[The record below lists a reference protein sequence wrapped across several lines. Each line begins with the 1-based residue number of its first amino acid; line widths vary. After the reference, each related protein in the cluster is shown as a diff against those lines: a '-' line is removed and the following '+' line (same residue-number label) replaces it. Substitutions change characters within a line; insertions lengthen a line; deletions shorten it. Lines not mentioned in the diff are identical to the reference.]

1 MSAADPAEP
10 APAPTVH
17 PVATRAGVTRDTAR
31 NQILLDHPDA
41 LAATALR
48 TRSRHAR
55 EVLVEAAWPG
65 RTAQDV
71 DDWASRTTAGAG
83 TPAIPEGA
91 DAYHLGQY
99 ARVLALQTLDP
110 GDPARAR
117 VLLEALAAC
126 GQRDHLHPQAV
137 QVLLHLRC
145 LDRDAAGCADLLDHR
160 HVPADVADAVRADLA
175 NPFLIPVDSADPT
188 NPLEAADP
196 PGPRAP
202 EGDALARWLGLLDTA
217 LHSEQLAPLRLVATE
232 ATRVAGATPF
242 DRLGTNP
249 LPRADV
255 DGDPLVTV
263 VVSAYR
269 PGPPLLTAVRSLL
282 AQTWQRLEVL
292 VIDDASGP
300 DAQPWLRAAAEL
312 DPRVRVIAKAVNGG
326 TYRARNTGLRQ
337 ARGTFLTTLDSDD
350 WLHPQA
356 VATLVRTLEAEPS
369 LVAARGLG
377 ARVTEDLALVKL
389 GYRHR
394 AVAAPT
400 LLVRL
405 DPALSR
411 VGFFDPARKSA
422 DTEYARRLQ
431 AAFGEHSVRTVDEC
445 LLLLRSDEDSLS
457 AGEFSRMWRHGA
469 RHAYKCLYTPWHE
482 EIRAGAAAY
491 LDPGVDR
498 PVPEPRRWVS
508 GAPRDPDLP
517 PPRHLGLVLGGD
529 WRRYGGPQRS
539 MLEEIRAARAAGLRV
554 GILHLEA
561 LRFATTRDLP
571 LCAPVTELL
580 RRREVEW
587 VQVDDDVDVEV
598 LLVRYPL
605 VLQHPPTVPR
615 PRPLRPR
622 HLLVVANQA
631 PLEPDGCDQRYVVT
645 DVTERARELFGTDP
659 VWVPQGP
666 VIRDVLLA
674 QDRSVRLTPWDNP
687 GLIDV
692 AEWRVGRERAPGAG
706 GEPVVVGRLSRDHPL
721 KHPATHADLLAA
733 YDLGEGYAVRLMGS
747 RATWKRLAV
756 EAGLAEDTPV
766 PQNWELLRVGAVE
779 PREFLAGLDFFLYQ
793 DHPERHEAFGRVLL
807 EAAAAGLVVVAHPK
821 HRVVFGDLLDYAEP
835 RQARDLIE
843 SYVAHPERY
852 AARVERVL
860 ELVRQR
866 YSHASFVQR
875 LATLAGVREAWA
887 GSRESR
893 ADRGRQW
900 TGAAVVQ
907 VRPTGDRAEPIE
919 VAVREGTGLRVRS
932 VPLRSA
938 ADAGRADQLVLVEAQ
953 DLSRA
958 SRDRLRVALAVPD
971 EASLDDEVS
980 AAVAGSDDI
989 PLALL
994 VRDGRVHVLGEVTG
1008 GPATPV
1014 PGWTLA
1020 QGARELQVRR

>member
-10 APAPTVH
+10 TPAPTVH

-48 TRSRHAR
+48 TRSLHAR

-71 DDWASRTTAGAG
+71 DDWAASAISGTTAAAG
-83 TPAIPEGA
+83 TPAIPDGA
-91 DAYHLGQY
+91 HAYHLGQY
-99 ARVLALQTLDP
+99 ARVLALQTPDP
-110 GDPARAR
+110 VDHGRARA
-117 VLLEALAAC
+117 LLEALAAC
-126 GQRDHLHPQAV
+126 GEMDHLSPQAV

-145 LDRDAAGCADLLDHR
+145 LDRDAAGCAALLHHR
-160 HVPADVADAVRADLA
+160 HVPADVADAVSADLA
-175 NPFLIPVDSADPT
+175 NPFLSPDGRDGADP
-188 NPLEAADP
+188 EALT
-196 PGPRAP
+196 G
-202 EGDALARWLGLLDTA
+202 WLGLLGAA
-217 LHSEQLAPLRLVATE
+217 LHSDQLAPLRLVAPGVPPPPGT
-232 ATRVAGATPF
+232 AAARGVTPF
-242 DRLGTNP
+242 DRLGTDP

-282 AQTWQRLEVL
+282 AQTWHSLEIL
-292 VIDDASGP
+292 VVDDASGP
-300 DAQPWLRAAAEL
+300 DAEPWLRAVAGL

-326 TYRARNTGLRQ
+326 TYRARNTALRQ
-337 ARGTFLTTLDSDD
+337 ARGSYLTTLDSDD

-356 VATLVRTLEAEPS
+356 VATLVRTLEATPS

-377 ARVTEDLALVKL
+377 ARVSEDLALVRL

-469 RHAYKCLYTPWHE
+469 RHAYKCLYAPWHE

-491 LDPGVDR
+491 LDPDADR

-508 GAPRDPDLP
+508 GSPRDPDLP
-517 PPRHLGLVLGGD
+517 PPRHLDLVLGGD

-580 RRREVEW
+580 RGREVEW
-587 VQVDDDVDVEV
+587 VQVDDDVDVDV
-598 LLVRYPL
+598 LMVRYPL

-631 PLEPDGCDQRYVVT
+631 PVEPDGSDQRYVVE
-645 DVTERARELFGTDP
+645 DVTQRARELFGTDP

-666 VIRDVLLA
+666 VIRELLLA
-674 QDRSVRLTPWDNP
+674 GGPDPGPRLTPWDNP

-692 AEWRVGRERAPGAG
+692 AQWRVDRGRTPGAG
-706 GEPVVVGRLSRDHPL
+706 GAPVVVGRLSRDHPL
-721 KHPATHADLLAA
+721 KHPATQADLLAA
-733 YDLGEGYAVRLMGS
+733 YDLGDGYAVRLMGS

-756 EAGLAEDTPV
+756 EAGLPEDTPV
-766 PQNWELLRVGAVE
+766 PENWELLRVGSVE

-821 HRVVFGDLLDYAEP
+821 HQVVFGDLLDYAEP
-835 RQARDLIE
+835 REARAVIE
-843 SYVAHPERY
+843 SYVADPARY
-852 AARVERVL
+852 AARVEQVL
-860 ELVRQR
+860 GMVRQR
-866 YSHASFVQR
+866 YSHASFVER
-875 LATLAGVREAWA
+875 LATLPGMREAWSTA
-887 GSRESR
+887 RETR
-893 ADRGRQW
+893 ADRGRPW
-900 TGAAVVQ
+900 SGEVVVD
-907 VRPTGDRAEPIE
+907 VRPTGDRGGPVE
-919 VAVREGTGLRVRS
+919 VVVQQGTGLRVRT
-932 VPLRSA
+932 VRLRSA

-953 DLSRA
+953 DLSPATRE
-958 SRDRLRVALAVPD
+958 RLRAALAVPD
-971 EASLDDEVS
+971 EASLDEEVAS
-980 AAVAGSDDI
+980 AVAGSDDI

-1008 GPATPV
+1008 SPGSAV
-1014 PGWTLA
+1014 LGWTLA
-1020 QGARELQVRR
+1020 QGARELRVRR